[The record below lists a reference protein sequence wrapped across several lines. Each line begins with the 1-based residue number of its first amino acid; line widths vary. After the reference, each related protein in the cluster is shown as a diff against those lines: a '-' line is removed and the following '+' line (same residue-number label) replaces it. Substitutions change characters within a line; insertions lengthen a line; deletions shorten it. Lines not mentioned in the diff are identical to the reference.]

1 MTTRKTFF
9 SLLPTFPPLTN
20 INMKRRKI
28 LTVLLVFFALVLVV
42 LAAGSCYMVDF
53 ALSNADR
60 DRSTN
65 AGYASVMRTY
75 PELRPW
81 LDSLRHEGA
90 VSDTLITLPDGER
103 QYALYIRSRT
113 AHGRTAVLVHGY
125 KNRLVH
131 MLPYARIYN
140 KVLGYNIL
148 LPDLHGHGCSDG
160 DDIRMGWKDRLDV
173 MRWID
178 LAPQMFC
185 SATDTAR
192 IVVHGVSM
200 GAATT
205 MCVSGEKTSDAVR
218 CFVEDCGYTSVW
230 DEFQGELRNQFSLP
244 AFPLLYTSDALCR
257 IRYGWT
263 FGEASPLR
271 QVAKCEK
278 PMLFIH
284 GSADTFVPT
293 AMVHPLY
300 AAKPEPKALWIA
312 PGSAHA
318 HSYKDHRDE
327 YTARV
332 TQFVQEYIR

>member
-1 MTTRKTFF
+1 
-9 SLLPTFPPLTN
+9 
-20 INMKRRKI
+20 MKRRKI
-28 LTVLLVFFALVLVV
+28 LTSLLVLLALVFVV
-42 LAAGSCYMVDF
+42 LAAGSFYMVDF

-60 DRSTN
+60 DHNEN
-65 AGYASVMRTY
+65 AGYSEVMRSY
-75 PELRPW
+75 PELRQW
-81 LDSLRHEGA
+81 IDSLRHEGA
-90 VSDTLITLPDGER
+90 VGDTVITLPDGEH
-103 QYALYIRSRT
+103 QYALYIRSRS

-125 KNRLVH
+125 KNRLTH

-148 LPDLHGHGCSDG
+148 LPDLHGHGQSDG

-173 MRWID
+173 MRWMN

-185 SATDTAR
+185 TATDTAR

-205 MCVSGEKTSDAVR
+205 MCVSGEKTPDAVR

-230 DEFQGELRNQFSLP
+230 DEFEGELRNQFSLP
-244 AFPLLYTSDALCR
+244 AFPLLYTSDALCYL
-257 IRYGWT
+257 RYGWT

-271 QVAKCEK
+271 QVAKCHK

-284 GSADTFVPT
+284 GSADKFVPT

-300 AAKPEPKALWIA
+300 AAKPGPKALWIA

-318 HSYKDHRDE
+318 RSYKDHRDE
-327 YTARV
+327 YTSRV
-332 TQFVQEYIR
+332 TQFVSRYMH

>member
-1 MTTRKTFF
+1 M
-9 SLLPTFPPLTN
+9 
-20 INMKRRKI
+20 IRRKI
-28 LTVLLVFFALVLVV
+28 LILFLSLLALVFVV
-42 LAAGSCYMVDF
+42 LAAGSFYMVDF
-53 ALSNADR
+53 ALSNVDR
-60 DRSTN
+60 DRSIN
-65 AGYASVMRTY
+65 ADYASVMREY

-90 VSDTLITLPDGER
+90 VGDTLITLPGGER
-103 QYALYIRSRT
+103 QYALYVRSRT

-125 KNRLVH
+125 KNRLTH

-140 KVLGYNIL
+140 KVLGYNLL
-148 LPDLHGHGCSDG
+148 LPDLHGHGRSDG

-173 MRWID
+173 MHW
-178 LAPQMFC
+178 LNLVPQIFC
-185 SATDTAR
+185 SDADTAR

-205 MCVSGEKTSDAVR
+205 MCVAGEKTSDAVR

-230 DEFQGELRNQFSLP
+230 DEFQGELHNQFSLP
-244 AFPLLYTSDALCR
+244 AFPLLYTSDVLCR

-271 QVAKCEK
+271 QVAKCHK

-284 GSADTFVPT
+284 GSADHFVPT
-293 AMVHPLY
+293 AMVRPLY
-300 AAKPEPKALWIA
+300 AAKSGQKALWIA

-318 HSYKDHRDE
+318 RSYMDHRDE

-332 TQFVQEYIR
+332 TQFVGRYMH

>member
-1 MTTRKTFF
+1 MN
-9 SLLPTFPPLTN
+9 L
-20 INMKRRKI
+20 MKRRKI
-28 LTVLLVFFALVLVV
+28 LTSLLFLLVVVLVV
-42 LAAGSCYMVDF
+42 LAAGSFYMVDF

-65 AGYASVMRTY
+65 AGYASVMRDY

-90 VSDTLITLPDGER
+90 VGDTTIVLPGGER
-103 QYALYIRSRT
+103 QYALFARSRS

-125 KNRLVH
+125 KDRLTN

-148 LPDLHGHGCSDG
+148 LPDLHGHGHSDG

-178 LAPQMFC
+178 LVPQMFC
-185 SATDTAR
+185 SAADTAR

-205 MCVSGEKTSDAVR
+205 MCVSGEKTSGAVR

-230 DEFQGELRNQFSLP
+230 DEFRGELRNQFSLP

-257 IRYGWT
+257 VRYGWT
-263 FGEASPLR
+263 FGEASPLH
-271 QVAKCEK
+271 QVAKCRK

-284 GSADTFVPT
+284 GSADDFVPT

-300 AAKPEPKALWIA
+300 AAKPGQKALWIA

-318 HSYKDHRDE
+318 RSYMDHRDE

-332 TQFVQEYIR
+332 TQFVSRYMH